1 MTKHQKK
8 SQEKKK
14 TTEKEKKTKNQRVKF
29 SNGRESVKA
38 KQKCC
43 FALSSIS
50 MNNSKTYDNLLVFVI
65 HEIFFFLKNFVPF
78 DLIVQHD
85 EQWKKHTVPPERRK
99 TKEKRKKNEE
109 GKKEKRKEGG

>member
-1 MTKHQKK
+1 
-8 SQEKKK
+8 
-14 TTEKEKKTKNQRVKF
+14 
-29 SNGRESVKA
+29 
-38 KQKCC
+38 
-43 FALSSIS
+43 

-99 TKEKRKKNEE
+99 TKEKRKKNERKTKKE
-109 GKKEKRKEGG
+109 KKKKGKKEDKEKRMCEQEKFNDELYIS